1 MLYLSKISLITF
13 TTLLVLLS
21 GCDTRHSS
29 DGEGSAVIDIDH
41 ITAGSLSR
49 FKVIYT
55 VGDSGI
61 KVGGGVSIGLHHA
74 SDWKMQV
81 FSGKGKNFL
90 SAVHLR
96 KRIYVDRSSV
106 SGTTCRAES
115 PEISEFLLR
124 EGAAVVNTHENNNLH
139 VVCPLFHLAATED
152 REFISFQALVNTGK
166 QGRQTYCSL
175 FDTSG
180 ELNSPSNRSHSKKLS
195 NEVQELFV
203 SETSFET
210 SSSSLGLRCIIS
222 PNDSINA
229 IETRVTWLE
238 NKREEMELS
247 YARLKINE
255 MFENQRPQQFSDR
268 VFNKIFR
275 VVTREVQMLPGDKI
289 EFTFGANEHLLRAQ
303 SYADPQHEI
312 RLSSDIDGD
321 GTYEGISSNLLFSI
335 LPSKTFGLSATAD
348 SQIESGK
355 PFRLLVRAEDEFFN
369 LQRDFDGIV
378 YVRDEYEEL
387 IGEISL
393 VDGIGVGEIKLNSLG
408 AHRLRLQAE
417 NPGLTGRS
425 NPIRVFTKAP
435 DVKLF
440 WGDIHGHTG
449 ISDGL
454 GRTREAYFRYGRD
467 VAALDVIALTDHG
480 QVDWRGNQLAAQKFN
495 DPGKFITILAQEAGV
510 VPDHMNIY
518 YRKDDMDHLK
528 QWTMSYEGFQ
538 DSICQQFNSVENDA
552 MTSPHHFSYGR
563 QGRSNPRYPFGYWN
577 SRVAR
582 FIEVYSSHGASEYPG
597 NPRPLIHPYQG
608 YDKYMQGGL
617 KKGLRFGVVGASD
630 NHDSHPGRSGW
641 GRYPSGLS
649 AFWASELTRD
659 SIWDSLWNYRVYA
672 TSFDRIY
679 MEFRI
684 NASNMGS
691 QLVSDA
697 AKIDGYVIGKTDNL
711 EVTLIKDN
719 KKIKTWITDTGVVEF
734 SHLDASIYGNHFYY
748 LRATQSNGEQAWSTP
763 IWISSSDTATS
774 ESVINHSND
783 DIRLHK
789 ELNDIDC

>member
-1 MLYLSKISLITF
+1 MFLLSKISLIVF
-13 TTLLVLLS
+13 TILLIFLS
-21 GCDTRHSS
+21 GCDTRDSS
-29 DGEGSAVIDIDH
+29 DGEGTAVIDIDH
-41 ITAGSLSR
+41 VIAGSLSR
-49 FKVIYT
+49 FKVVYT

-61 KVGGGVSIGLHHA
+61 KIGGGVSVGLHHA

-81 FSGKGKNFL
+81 FSQKQKNLL

-96 KRIYVDRSSV
+96 KRIYVDSSSV
-106 SGTTCRAES
+106 AGAACRAEN
-115 PEISEFLLR
+115 PEKSKFLLR
-124 EGAAVVNTHENNNLH
+124 EGVAVVNTHKNDNLH
-139 VVCPLFHLAATED
+139 VVCPLFHLAAAKN
-152 REFISFQALVNTGK
+152 REFISFKALVNTLNLTGE
-166 QGRQTYCSL
+166 TYCSL

-180 ELNSPSNRSHSKKLS
+180 ELKSSTKRSNSKNLS
-195 NEVQELFV
+195 VETQEIFL
-203 SETSFET
+203 SEISLDR
-210 SSSSLGLRCIIS
+210 SSSSLGLKCVIS
-222 PNDSINA
+222 PNDSINTV
-229 IETRVTWLE
+229 ETKVTWSE
-238 NKREEMELS
+238 IKSDEMELS

-275 VVTREVQMLPGDKI
+275 VTARKAEMLPGDKI
-289 EFTFGANEHLLRAQ
+289 EFTFGANEHLMRAQ

-321 GTYEGISSNLLFSI
+321 GTYKGISSKLLFSI
-335 LPSKTFGLSATAD
+335 VPSKTFGLSATAS
-348 SQIESGK
+348 SQVEAGK
-355 PFRLLVRAEDEFFN
+355 PFSLLVRAEDEFFN

-378 YVRDEYEEL
+378 YVRDEHEEL
-387 IGEISL
+387 IGEIPI
-393 VDGIGVGEIKLNSLG
+393 VKGIGSGEIKLNSVG

-417 NPGLTGRS
+417 KSSLVGRS
-425 NPIRVFTKAP
+425 NPIRVLTKAP
-435 DVKLF
+435 DMKLF

-454 GRTREAYFRYGRD
+454 GRSREAYFRYGRD

-495 DPGKFITILAQEAGV
+495 VPGKFITILAQEAGV

-538 DSICQQFNSVENDA
+538 DSICRQFNSVENNA

-563 QGRSNPRYPFGYWN
+563 QGRSDASYPFGYWD

-582 FIEVYSSHGASEYPG
+582 FVEVYSSHGASEYPG
-597 NPRPLIHPYQG
+597 NPRPLIHAYQG

-659 SIWDSLWNYRVYA
+659 SIWDALWNYRVYA

-684 NASNMGS
+684 NASTMGS
-691 QLVSDA
+691 QLVDDA
-697 AKIDGYVIGKTDNL
+697 ADIDGYVIGKTDSL

-719 KKIKTWITDTGVVEF
+719 KEIRTWITDKGVVEF
-734 SHLDASIYGNHFYY
+734 SHLDDSIYGDHFYY
-748 LRATQSNGEQAWSTP
+748 LRVTQSNGEQAWSTP
-763 IWISSSDTATS
+763 IWINSSVTATA
-774 ESVINHSND
+774 VDATNNNND
-783 DIRLHK
+783 DIRSEK
-789 ELNDIDC
+789 DPDEIGC

>member
-1 MLYLSKISLITF
+1 MLYLTKISLITF
-13 TTLLVLLS
+13 TVFLVSLS

-29 DGEGSAVIDIDH
+29 DGEGSAIIDIDH

-81 FSGKGKNFL
+81 FSRERKNFL

-96 KRIYVDRSSV
+96 KRIYVDSSFV
-106 SGTTCRAES
+106 SGATCRAES
-115 PEISEFLLR
+115 PEKSKFLLR
-124 EGAAVVNTHENNNLH
+124 EGVAVVNTHKNNNLH
-139 VVCPLFHLAATED
+139 VVCPLFQLAATKN
-152 REFISFQALVNTGK
+152 REFISFKALVNTGNDT
-166 QGRQTYCSL
+166 RRTYCSL

-180 ELNSPSNRSHSKKLS
+180 ESDSLSNPSYSKMLS
-195 NEVQELFV
+195 NEVQEIFV
-203 SETSFET
+203 SKISFNRA
-210 SSSSLGLRCIIS
+210 SSSLGLRCVIS
-222 PNDSINA
+222 PNDSITG

-238 NKREEMELS
+238 IKSEKMELS

-275 VVTREVQMLPGDKI
+275 VVAREAEMLPGDKI

-312 RLSSDIDGD
+312 RLSSDTDGD

-335 LPSKTFGLSATAD
+335 LPSKTFGLSATAN
-348 SQIESGK
+348 SQVESGET
-355 PFRLLVRAEDEFFN
+355 FRLLVRAEDEFFN

-378 YVRDEYEEL
+378 YVRDEHEEL

-393 VDGIGVGEIKLNSLG
+393 VDGIGRGEVKLTSLG

-417 NPGLTGRS
+417 NPSLVGRS
-425 NPIRVFTKAP
+425 NPIRVFIKTP

-538 DSICQQFNSVENDA
+538 DSICRQFNSVENNA

-563 QGRSNPRYPFGYWN
+563 QGRSDHAYPFGYWN

-679 MEFRI
+679 MEFRT
-684 NASNMGS
+684 NGLNMGS
-691 QLVSDA
+691 QLVSDVA
-697 AKIDGYVIGKTDNL
+697 DVNGYVIGKTDDL
-711 EVTLIKDN
+711 EVALIKDN
-719 KKIKTWITDTGVVEF
+719 KEIRSWTTDTGVVEF
-734 SHLDASIYGNHFYY
+734 SYLDDSIYGNHFYY
-748 LRATQSNGEQAWSTP
+748 LRVTQSNGEQAWSTP
-763 IWISSSDTATS
+763 IWISSSESATAVD
-774 ESVINHSND
+774 EMHNNND
-783 DIRLHK
+783 DIRLEK
-789 ELNDIDC
+789 ERNDVGC

>member
-1 MLYLSKISLITF
+1 MLYLTKISLITF
-13 TTLLVLLS
+13 TVFLVSLS

-29 DGEGSAVIDIDH
+29 DGEGSAIIDIDH

-81 FSGKGKNFL
+81 FSRERKNFL

-96 KRIYVDRSSV
+96 KRIYVDSSSV
-106 SGTTCRAES
+106 SGATCRAES
-115 PEISEFLLR
+115 PEKSKFLLR
-124 EGAAVVNTHENNNLH
+124 EGVAVVNTHKNNNLH
-139 VVCPLFHLAATED
+139 VVCPLFQLAATKN
-152 REFISFQALVNTGK
+152 REFISFKALVNTGNDT
-166 QGRQTYCSL
+166 RRTYCSL

-180 ELNSPSNRSHSKKLS
+180 ESDSLSNPSYSKMLS
-195 NEVQELFV
+195 NEVQEIFV
-203 SETSFET
+203 SKISFNRA
-210 SSSSLGLRCIIS
+210 SSSLGLRCVIS
-222 PNDSINA
+222 PNDSITG

-238 NKREEMELS
+238 IKSEKMELS

-275 VVTREVQMLPGDKI
+275 VVARDAEMLPGDKI

-312 RLSSDIDGD
+312 RLSSDTDGD

-335 LPSKTFGLSATAD
+335 LPSKTFGLSATAN
-348 SQIESGK
+348 SQVESGET
-355 PFRLLVRAEDEFFN
+355 FRLLVRAEDEFFN

-378 YVRDEYEEL
+378 YVRDEHEEL

-393 VDGIGVGEIKLNSLG
+393 VDGIGSGEVKLTSLG

-417 NPGLTGRS
+417 NPSLVGRS
-425 NPIRVFTKAP
+425 NPIRVFIKTP

-538 DSICQQFNSVENDA
+538 DSIC
-552 MTSPHHFSYGR
+552 R
-563 QGRSNPRYPFGYWN
+563 
-577 SRVAR
+577 
-582 FIEVYSSHGASEYPG
+582 
-597 NPRPLIHPYQG
+597 
-608 YDKYMQGGL
+608 
-617 KKGLRFGVVGASD
+617 
-630 NHDSHPGRSGW
+630 
-641 GRYPSGLS
+641 
-649 AFWASELTRD
+649 
-659 SIWDSLWNYRVYA
+659 
-672 TSFDRIY
+672 
-679 MEFRI
+679 
-684 NASNMGS
+684 
-691 QLVSDA
+691 
-697 AKIDGYVIGKTDNL
+697 
-711 EVTLIKDN
+711 
-719 KKIKTWITDTGVVEF
+719 
-734 SHLDASIYGNHFYY
+734 
-748 LRATQSNGEQAWSTP
+748 
-763 IWISSSDTATS
+763 
-774 ESVINHSND
+774 
-783 DIRLHK
+783 
-789 ELNDIDC
+789 